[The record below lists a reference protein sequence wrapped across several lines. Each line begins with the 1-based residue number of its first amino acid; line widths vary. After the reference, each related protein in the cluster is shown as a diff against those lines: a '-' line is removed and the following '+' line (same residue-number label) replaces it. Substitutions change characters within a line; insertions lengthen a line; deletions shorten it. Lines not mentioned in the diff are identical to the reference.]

1 MKTLTIDGSAISDI
15 ASFYAELNRVFM
27 AGESWTLGQ
36 SLDALDDMLYGG
48 YGALKGEEGVRL
60 IWRDIDKSREALG
73 LAATRA
79 YYQAKLARPDR
90 YDTEIARKALAALD
104 AGEGP
109 TYFEIVLEI
118 IAEHDTIELVQA

>member
-1 MKTLTIDGSAISDI
+1 METFTIEGGAIFDI

-48 YGALKGEEGVRL
+48 YGALKDKERVR
-60 IWRDIDKSREALG
+60 IVWRDIDKSRQALG
-73 LAATRA
+73 LATTRA
-79 YYQAKLARPDR
+79 YYQAKLAQPER
-90 YDTEIARKALAALD
+90 YDTEIARKALAALE

-109 TYFEIVLEI
+109 TYFEIVLQI
-118 IAEHDTIELVQA
+118 IAEHDTVELIRA